1 MSTEKVLVFAVFA
14 ALASSCFAVAAEPG
28 EVHGEPKPAGT
39 GEKTQGYAA
48 VNGLKMYYEIHG
60 TGKPLVVLHGAFG
73 FATVYPAL
81 TKNRQVIAAELQGH
95 GHTADIDRPLSCEQM
110 ADDTA
115 ALLKHLKIEKADIF
129 GYSMGGVVALAV
141 AIRHPDLVDRV
152 AINGSYYGK
161 TADAWEPAAFKQF
174 TNLPANFAPP
184 MLKDPYDNV
193 APDPK
198 QWPVLVAKVKK
209 LVAEFKGF
217 SHDEMKSIK
226 APVLITLGDRDGVRV
241 EHVVD
246 MYRLIPNAQLAVF
259 PGGDH
264 LQLWTSPGIVLSPIA
279 AFLDAPMPA
288 SR

>member
-1 MSTEKVLVFAVFA
+1 MSTVSVLAIAVFA
-14 ALASSCFAVAAEPG
+14 AMAAPCFAVAAEPPDAP
-28 EVHGEPKPAGT
+28 GEPKPAGT

-73 FATVYPAL
+73 WAAVYPAL
-81 TKNRQVIAAELQGH
+81 TKNRQVIAVELQGH
-95 GHTADIDRPLSCEQM
+95 GHTADIDRPLTCEQM

-115 ALLKHLKIEKADIF
+115 ALLKHLKIEKADFF
-129 GYSMGGVVALAV
+129 GYSMGGIVALAV
-141 AIRHPDLVDRV
+141 AIQHPGLVDRV

-161 TADAWEPAAFKQF
+161 TQDAWEPEAFKQF
-174 TNLPANFAPP
+174 TSLPANFAPP
-184 MLKDPYDNV
+184 MLKDPYDKV

-217 SHDEMKSIK
+217 SRDEMKSIK
-226 APVLITLGDRDGVRV
+226 APVLITLGDRDGVRL
-241 EHVVD
+241 EHVVE
-246 MYRLIPNAQLAVF
+246 MFRLIPNAQLAVF

-264 LQLWTSPGIVLSPIA
+264 LLLWTKPDIVLSPIA
-279 AFLDAPMPA
+279 AFLDAPAPA
-288 SR
+288 AQ

>member
-1 MSTEKVLVFAVFA
+1 MSTMNVLVIALFA
-14 ALASSCFAVAAEPG
+14 AVASSCFAVAAEPPDTP
-28 EVHGEPKPAGT
+28 GEPKPAGT
-39 GEKTQGYAA
+39 SETTQGYAA
-48 VNGLKMYYEIHG
+48 VNSLKMYYEIHG

-81 TKNRQVIAAELQGH
+81 TRNRQVIAVELQGH

-115 ALLKHLKIEKADIF
+115 ALLKHLKIEKADFF
-129 GYSMGGVVALAV
+129 GYSMGGVVTLAI

-161 TADAWEPAAFKQF
+161 TQDAWEPAAFKQF

-184 MLKDPYDNV
+184 MLKDPYDKV

-217 SHDEMKSIK
+217 SRDDMKSIK

-241 EHVVD
+241 EHVVE
-246 MYRLIPNAQLAVF
+246 MFRLIPNAQLAIF

-264 LQLWTSPGIVLSPIA
+264 LQLWTSPDTVLSPIA
-279 AFLDAPMPA
+279 AFLDAPIPA